1 MTLDTHLAHP
11 PREGTLQSGILSE
24 ALTLQESDTKEN
36 THQTASHTQT
46 PPLFRQRRI
55 PYVPRYPQQWEAFHP
70 SSPCSRWELGS
81 YNGDQ
86 TGTQQPMTGRPY
98 AA

>member
-36 THQTASHTQT
+36 THVDSIAHSNPTT
-46 PPLFRQRRI
+46 
-55 PYVPRYPQQWEAFHP
+55 V
-70 SSPCSRWELGS
+70 
-81 YNGDQ
+81 
-86 TGTQQPMTGRPY
+86 
-98 AA
+98 